1 MLSSNAD
8 TLGVIEQKTEF
19 SDNME
24 ASPEIVSS
32 DGPPRVG
39 ANLKATE
46 YNTSVTTKS
55 FPEEF
60 LGLIR
65 NSYVS
70 PL

>member
-1 MLSSNAD
+1 M
-8 TLGVIEQKTEF
+8 V
-19 SDNME
+19 
-24 ASPEIVSS
+24 ASAVIVSP

-65 NSYVS
+65 NSKVS